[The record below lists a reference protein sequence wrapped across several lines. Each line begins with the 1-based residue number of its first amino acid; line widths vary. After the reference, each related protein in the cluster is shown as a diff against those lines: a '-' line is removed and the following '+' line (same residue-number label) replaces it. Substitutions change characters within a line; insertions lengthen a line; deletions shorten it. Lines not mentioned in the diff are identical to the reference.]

1 MIARRRWYF
10 HGRAPDCR
18 SSKAAKQFRRVDEAI
33 FTNPR
38 KDAETDAW
46 YQNPDQRTAF
56 SPENFME
63 LRDAE

>member
-1 MIARRRWYF
+1 LF
-10 HGRAPDCR
+10 HA
-18 SSKAAKQFRRVDEAI
+18 SKATKQFRRVDEAI

-63 LRDAE
+63 LRHAE